1 MFDGEWRIRWRKI
14 EGRKSFSSIAPLRL
28 SGRLP
33 PLLLLLRPF
42 SLASLFARFGEAG
55 MMFGEW
61 KEGGKGRGGSLKTSQ
76 TRHISIA
83 EKWRRGGGEESSN
96 ICRGAEKGREGGNG
110 ADERGWREGVGKK
123 FC

>member
-1 MFDGEWRIRWRKI
+1 
-14 EGRKSFSSIAPLRL
+14 
-28 SGRLP
+28 
-33 PLLLLLRPF
+33 
-42 SLASLFARFGEAG
+42 

-83 EKWRRGGGEESSN
+83 EKWRGGEEKGKELKHLP
-96 ICRGAEKGREGGNG
+96 RGRGGNG